1 MIKRLGEWFNKS
13 MDQAMGTALG
23 VALITFVSYTTIG
36 VSTFYSVNDD
46 MVKGR
51 DKLESQIESSVNFR
65 SNMTDRQTLLK
76 NELIKMVNDRID
88 EYNKI
93 RAIEIKTTNDNI
105 ASLKQEI
112 LELNLMIDQLK
123 GSGPVIPPDNINNPH
138 PAPQPV
144 PVPTIPSGSGGGVQQ
159 QSQGLKIIPQP
170 QIKQYEK
177 YKYSNDIDER
187 LKKFDKERFNQQHT
201 K

>member
-187 LKKFDKERFNQQHT
+187 LKKFDKERFHQQQT